1 MNAYT
6 YSCIGWAAS
15 TSIVF
20 GEYTLRA
27 FNMNPTHS
35 QLRLAGF
42 ACLTFSLLLHGTAL
56 KWGLRVQ
63 NVLGIFK
70 IIILVVVI
78 ITGVLA
84 LGGHMKVE
92 KPDNFRNVFDGTT
105 TSASLFCT
113 SLYNVGP
120 HPLRFCPR
128 AYTKTT
134 LFRSSGPLLDSA
146 ASIRPYL
153 KSRILSA
160 QSE

>member
-1 MNAYT
+1 MCLLMY
-6 YSCIGWAAS
+6 IGWAAS

-27 FNMNPTHS
+27 FNMDPTHW

-42 ACLTFSLLLHGTAL
+42 ACITFCLLLHGTAL

-63 NVLGIFK
+63 NVLGVFK

-78 ITGVLA
+78 ITGFLA

-92 KPDNFRNVFDGTT
+92 KPDNFRNMFNGTT
-105 TSASLFCT
+105 TSASSFCS

-120 HPLRFCPR
+120 LRF
-128 AYTKTT
+128 ALDSSTETKTI
-134 LFRSSGPLLDSA
+134 LVRSSGPLLDSA
-146 ASIRPYL
+146 TSTMRYR

-160 QSE
+160 QSG